1 MTPPTLQKI
10 LSSGELLQ
18 GGSFSQKV
26 KKRDFW
32 FLNFGKGDKK
42 VERKEE
48 LMKLVQDSNELT
60 IIPLIDKMLYLE
72 NQLESLEKLP
82 MIKVNP
88 DNPMQQK
95 ATPAAKLYKEFLQQY
110 VNVVKVV
117 AKATGAENEQ
127 EISPLRAW
135 VESRM
140 DITGVI

>member
-1 MTPPTLQKI
+1 M
-10 LSSGELLQ
+10 
-18 GGSFSQKV
+18 
-26 KKRDFW
+26 
-32 FLNFGKGDKK
+32 
-42 VERKEE
+42 ERKEE
-48 LMKLVQDSNELT
+48 LMKLVQDSNGLT

-72 NQLESLEKLP
+72 NQLEFLGKLP
-82 MIKVNP
+82 MIKVDP

-127 EISPLRAW
+127 ERSPLRAW

-140 DITGVI
+140 DITRGI